1 MYLCE
6 PACHILKDK
15 NGASALWLWH
25 LPDTSV
31 HLGSP
36 SRENKNTHLLPQYT
50 QVVVRTLGGNHFK
63 GSAWSRHMVALIPQ
77 AYFLVCKMWSV
88 SLMCFPQPVPCGLRS
103 LNNPSAFG
111 SHYLFFLLI
120 EV

>member
-6 PACHILKDK
+6 PACHMMKDK
-15 NGASALWLWH
+15 NGASASWLWH

-31 HLGSP
+31 HLGSR
-36 SRENKNTHLLPQYT
+36 SHENKNTHLPPQET
-50 QVVVRTLGGNHFK
+50 QVVVRILGGDHFK
-63 GSAWSRHMVALIPQ
+63 GSAWCRHMVALIPQ

-88 SLMCFPQPVPCGLRS
+88 SLLCSPQPVPCGLRS

-111 SHYLFFLLI
+111 SHYVFFPLI
-120 EV
+120 KV